1 MTLMTLEPEG
11 RGVGN
16 RRLTLRD
23 PIVYLNDIYYNIGFR
38 EILIVKLYPPYFL
51 Y

>member
-1 MTLMTLEPEG
+1 MRVLTLMTLMTLKREG

-23 PIVYLNDIYYNIGFR
+23 PTVYTIDYYYIIGIR
-38 EILIVKLYPPYFL
+38 G
-51 Y
+51 